1 MRWKSWPRWPTTA
14 RLQKEMVSRLGTV
27 TLDADTFDM
36 VKLLTSGQADKAQQK
51 LKTLLAL
58 QNEPIMITGALI
70 SNYLDLYRVLLGRRS
85 RRGLG
90 DVAKDFGYK
99 GNWNYRLNLPKNRVA
114 LQACPAGGLP
124 AHPAKTGHRPE
135 KQQAGRRPFNA
146 EGAV

>member
-1 MRWKSWPRWPTTA
+1 
-14 RLQKEMVSRLGTV
+14 MVSRLGTV

-99 GNWNYRLNLPKNRVA
+99 GNWNYRLNLPKKPRCASSVPSWRT
-114 LQACPAGGLP
+114 ACTSCKDWTP
-124 AHPAKTGHRPE
+124 T
-135 KQQAGRRPFNA
+135 
-146 EGAV
+146 

>member
-1 MRWKSWPRWPTTA
+1 
-14 RLQKEMVSRLGTV
+14 MVSRLGTV

-85 RRGLG
+85 RRASAMWAKGLWLQG
-90 DVAKDFGYK
+90 QLELPPQF
-99 GNWNYRLNLPKNRVA
+99 YRKTA
-114 LQACPAGGLP
+114 LRFKRAQLEDCLHILQRLDTDLKSSKLDADLLMQKALCELAL
-124 AHPAKTGHRPE
+124 
-135 KQQAGRRPFNA
+135 AGRA
-146 EGAV
+146 